1 MNKELIDNLQILEDY
16 YIILWKRDRLSKD
29 NFRRM
34 AYNKAIKTI
43 EKIEF
48 KINFIKQVKNLKG
61 IGTSILEKIQE
72 FLLNGKINKVEEV
85 KPLLNIKTDKD
96 EIVELFI
103 NIWGVGDVKANDLYN
118 KGYRTLEDIKKNINI
133 LNRQQQIGFK
143 YYDDLL
149 KKIPRM
155 NIIAIQTIIRYILN
169 TSFGKNTYKL
179 QVAGS
184 YRRGKSFSNDIDILI
199 SSKYFTLKQT
209 VDVLIKHN
217 IISDVL
223 SMQNEKFMGVGHCPR
238 SDEPYFRI
246 DIEFLPE
253 EEFAYGLLY
262 FTGSKDFNKE
272 IRQHAKNMGY
282 TLNQH
287 GLKNKNGDYIKAKT
301 EQDIFKILDLQ
312 YLEPKKR

>member
-1 MNKELIDNLQILEDY
+1 
-16 YIILWKRDRLSKD
+16 
-29 NFRRM
+29 M
-34 AYNKAIKTI
+34 AYSKAIKTI
-43 EKIEF
+43 EKLEF

-72 FLLNGKINKVEEV
+72 FLLTGKINKVEEV
-85 KPLLNIKTDKD
+85 KPLLNIKSDKD
-96 EIVELFI
+96 EIIELFI
-103 NIWGVGDVKANDLYN
+103 NIWGVGNVKANDLYN
-118 KGYRTLEDIKKNINI
+118 KGYKTLEDIKKNINI

-143 YYDDLL
+143 YYEDFL
-149 KKIPRM
+149 KKIPRL
-155 NIIAIQTIIRYILN
+155 NITIIQTIIRYILN
-169 TSFGKNTYKL
+169 NSFGKNTYKL

-184 YRRGKSFSNDIDILI
+184 YRRGKAFSNDIDILI
-199 SSKYFTLKQT
+199 SSKYFTLKEI
-209 VDVLIKHN
+209 VEVLIKHN

-223 SMQNEKFMGVGHCPR
+223 SMQNEKFMGVAHCPR
-238 SDEPYFRI
+238 SDEPYFRL

-287 GLKNKNGDYIKAKT
+287 GLKDKNGDYIKAKN
-301 EQDIFKILDLQ
+301 EEDIFKILDLQ

>member
-16 YIILWKRDRLSKD
+16 YTMLWKKDKISKD

-34 AYNKAIKTI
+34 AYSKAIKTI
-43 EKIEF
+43 EKLDF
-48 KINFIKQVKNLKG
+48 KIIFIKQVKNLKG

-85 KPLLNIKTDKD
+85 KPLLNIKSDKD
-96 EIVELFI
+96 EIIELFI

-118 KGYRTLEDIKKNINI
+118 KGYKTLEDIKKNINV

-143 YYDDLL
+143 YYHDFL
-149 KKIPRM
+149 KKIPRL
-155 NIIAIQTIIRYILN
+155 NITVIQTIIRYVLN

-184 YRRGKSFSNDIDILI
+184 YRRGKTFSNDIDILI
-199 SSKYFTLKQT
+199 SSKYFILKQI
-209 VDVLIKHN
+209 VEVLIKHN

-238 SDEPYFRI
+238 SDEPYYRI

-301 EQDIFKILDLQ
+301 EEDIFKILDLQ